1 MCSVAGGATHSGVAV
16 GTHTCFVLACFICSV
31 RGTVRSL
38 DSAKTREMPELAP
51 GSASRLSLVQADLLN
66 ADSWPAAVAGVD
78 FVMHVASPFP
88 LTDPKDPE
96 TQLYRPAVEGTLNVL
111 RAVAAANPRPRRVVL
126 TR

>member
-1 MCSVAGGATHSGVAV
+1 M
-16 GTHTCFVLACFICSV
+16 

-51 GSASRLSLVQADLLN
+51 GSAPRLSLVQADLLD
-66 ADSWPAAVAGVD
+66 AASWPAAVAGVD

-88 LTDPKDPE
+88 LADPKDPE